1 MIPESVG
8 NVIGLNGG
16 KGGDDGGDKG
26 GKLGGGDD
34 KVTLPM

>member
-26 GKLGGGDD
+26 GKLGGGGD